1 MMITIRVN
9 ERQSQVIMDALD
21 LYQRILMGQFQE
33 IDSLF
38 TSSTKNTFR
47 EDRARKDALKCH
59 LDLARK
65 QIYPELDAGAYYSIL
80 DIAHTPDVA
89 RIAYDIRAQMDYV
102 ISWHRHPDGG
112 ITVNFDKPYHSI
124 PTIPLPVV
132 EVEDC
137 HINRGVD

>member
-1 MMITIRVN
+1 MIITIRVN
-9 ERQSQVIMDALD
+9 ERQSQIIMDALD
-21 LYQRILMGQFQE
+21 FYQRILMGQFQE

-38 TSSTKNTFR
+38 TSSTNNTFW
-47 EDRARKDALKCH
+47 KDQIRRDTLQYH
-59 LDLARK
+59 LGQARK
-65 QIYPELDAGAYYSIL
+65 QIYPELDYGAYYSIL
-80 DIAHTPDVA
+80 DAVHTPDVA

-102 ISWHRHPDGG
+102 ISWHRRPEGG

-137 HINRGVD
+137 HINRG